1 MSKDISA
8 RQEEIIKVS
17 GKILMEKGIKGLT
30 IKILAKEMGFSESAI
45 YRHFESKEDIIYL
58 LLNTLIESIQKRVS
72 EIIKSDLSATDK
84 LETIFER
91 QIEYVSENPYFII
104 AVLSEDLFFETLKIQ
119 EVLLQLFNFKINM
132 VSKLIEEGK
141 VNNTIRTDIETKDL
155 ANTVV
160 GSFRFLMLRWRYS
173 QFSFDL
179 TTEGR
184 KTINTITQLIKIQA

>member
-45 YRHFESKEDIIYL
+45 YRHFESKEDIIFL
-58 LLNTLIESIQKRVS
+58 LLSTLKESLQKRVS
-72 EIIKSDLSATDK
+72 EIIKSDLSATEK

-91 QIEYVSENPYFII
+91 QIEYVNENPYFII
-104 AVLSEDLFFETLKIQ
+104 AVLSEDLFFETDKIQ
-119 EVLLQLFNFKINM
+119 EALLTLFNFKLKM

-141 VNNTIRTDIETKDL
+141 TTNNIRTDIETEDL
-155 ANTVV
+155 ANTVI

-173 QFSFDL
+173 KFSFDL
-179 TTEGR
+179 ETEGR
-184 KTINTITQLIKIQA
+184 KTIDTITQLIKKQA

>member
-45 YRHFESKEDIIYL
+45 YRHFESKEDIIFL
-58 LLNTLIESIQKRVS
+58 LLSTLKESLQKRVS

-91 QIEYVSENPYFII
+91 QIEYVNENPYFII
-104 AVLSEDLFFETLKIQ
+104 AVLSEDLFFETDKIQ
-119 EVLLQLFNFKINM
+119 EALLTLFNFKLKM

-141 VNNTIRTDIETKDL
+141 TTNNIRTDIETEDL
-155 ANTVV
+155 ANTVI

-173 QFSFDL
+173 KFSFDL
-179 TTEGR
+179 ETEGR
-184 KTINTITQLIKIQA
+184 KTIDTITQLIKKQA